1 MSRISIEQVKHV
13 AHLARLAITD
23 EEAEMFTKQLDAI
36 ITFAE
41 QLNELDTEN
50 VPPTS
55 HVLDMKNVMREDVPT
70 PGIPREE
77 VLKNAPDHQDGQF
90 RVPAITDEEAEMF
103 TKQLDAI
110 ITFAEQ
116 LNELDTENV
125 PPTSHVLDMKNVMR
139 EDVPTPGIPREEVL
153 KNAPDHQ
160 DGQFRVPAILE

>member
-13 AHLARLAITD
+13 ADLARLAITE

-55 HVLDMKNVMREDVPT
+55 HVLDMRNVMREDIPVL
-70 PGIPREE
+70 GLPREE
-77 VLKNAPDHQDGQF
+77 VLKNAPDQ
-90 RVPAITDEEAEMF
+90 
-103 TKQLDAI
+103 
-110 ITFAEQ
+110 
-116 LNELDTENV
+116 
-125 PPTSHVLDMKNVMR
+125 
-139 EDVPTPGIPREEVL
+139 
-153 KNAPDHQ
+153 Q

>member
-13 AHLARLAITD
+13 AHLARLAITE

-55 HVLDMKNVMREDVPT
+55 HVLNMKNVMREDVPAQGL
-70 PGIPREE
+70 PLED
-77 VLKNAPDHQDGQF
+77 VLKNAPDQ
-90 RVPAITDEEAEMF
+90 
-103 TKQLDAI
+103 
-110 ITFAEQ
+110 
-116 LNELDTENV
+116 
-125 PPTSHVLDMKNVMR
+125 
-139 EDVPTPGIPREEVL
+139 
-153 KNAPDHQ
+153 Q